1 VKGASRHRQFQWH
14 ERFLKDPTYFVTRG
28 AELRVIYLTQ
38 IPRSGFT
45 QLSQDA
51 MDARGLETFYG
62 EVAGLSGALGPFR
75 IPMAPPESVGSYD
88 GPGSE
93 DPGAQSRSPEPD
105 WIAYVGVA
113 DVDRAAETAR
123 VLGGHVLLP
132 PTDLPGFGR
141 AAVLRDPQGLAF
153 GVFTA
158 AR

>member
-14 ERFLKDPTYFVTRG
+14 ERFLKDPTYFVARG
-28 AELRVIYLTQ
+28 AGLRVIYLTQ

-51 MDARGLETFYG
+51 MDARGVETFYR
-62 EVAGLSGALGPFR
+62 EVAGLSGLGPFR
-75 IPMAPPESVGSYD
+75 IPIAPPESVGSYD
-88 GPGSE
+88 GPESE
-93 DPGAQSRSPEPD
+93 DPVAQSRSPEPD

-113 DVDRAAETAR
+113 DVNRAAETAR
-123 VLGGHVLLP
+123 VLGGNVLLP

-141 AAVLRDPQGLAF
+141 AAVLRDPLGLAF
-153 GVFTA
+153 GVFTP